1 MRDLLRGILLLAAA
15 SIVVVVDGYPM
26 MMEIAEESERVS

>member
-1 MRDLLRGILLLAAA
+1 MRDLLHGILLLAAA
-15 SIVVVVDGYPM
+15 SIVVVDGYPM